1 MKWFITGKAIYARLE
16 NTLNKRERESIV
28 RVIKR
33 WNVAPKLVNVAF
45 VEYQEFMRG

>member
-1 MKWFITGKAIYARLE
+1 MKWFITGNAIYARLE
-16 NTLNKRERESIV
+16 NTLNKRERESMV